1 MFLPLFAFPVSGLRG
16 KSAQKAPYSDSVCAA
31 VHTASVL
38 GAHLRPPCPRT
49 AINAEVN
56 LGEIMSLSNSHH
68 SLNKLLH
75 RVTVAHVFCA
85 LR

>member
-16 KSAQKAPYSDSVCAA
+16 KIAQKAPYSGSVCAA

-38 GAHLRPPCPRT
+38 GAHLRLPCPQT

-56 LGEIMSLSNSHH
+56 VGEITSPSNSQY

-75 RVTVAHVFCA
+75 RVTAAHVFCA